1 MRTFLILAA
10 VLALATAVGAPAMQ
24 GNPEDEEAIRKQI
37 ERLAQVHEKGDAK
50 AIAALWDLD
59 GDMIIRSDSVVKGR
73 AAVEKA
79 MAEVY
84 SQREE
89 GFTITIT
96 MDSIRFLKPDVA
108 IVNTSAEGTKSK
120 ERKPWNDRGTWVMIR
135 KDSQWLVAALRV
147 MEPVMIASP
156 TSDN

>member
-50 AIAALWDLD
+50 AVAALFDSD
-59 GDMIIRSDSVVKGR
+59 GDTIIRSRSVVKGR

-79 MAEVY
+79 MAETY

-96 MDSIRFLKPDVA
+96 VDSIRFLKPDVA
-108 IVNTSAEGTKSK
+108 IVNTSAEGTYSK
-120 ERKPWNDRGTWVMIR
+120 ERKPWNDRGTAVMIR
-135 KDSQWLVAALRV
+135 KDSQWLLAAVRV
-147 MEPVMIASP
+147 MEPVMTPSP

>member
-10 VLALATAVGAPAMQ
+10 VLALTTAVGAPVIQ

-37 ERLAQVHEKGDAK
+37 ARFAQVHEKGDAK
-50 AIAALWDLD
+50 ALAAFYDSD
-59 GDMIIRSDSVVKGR
+59 GDFIARDDSVVKGR

-79 MAEVY
+79 MAERY
-84 SQREE
+84 SQRQE

-96 MDSIRFLKPDVA
+96 VDSIRFLKPDVA
-108 IVNTSAEGTKSK
+108 IVNTSAEGTYSK
-120 ERKPWNDRGTWVMIR
+120 ERKPWNDRGTFVMIR
-135 KDSQWLVAALRV
+135 KDSQWLLAALRV
-147 MEPVMIASP
+147 MEPVITTSP